1 MNQGIIFNIQKFSIH
16 DGPGIRTTVFFKGC
30 PLRCKWCS
38 NPESQLDK
46 IQILYDR
53 TKCTHCL
60 NCLNSCPVKALSLV
74 NDKIIIDHKKCIGC
88 LKCVNNCLNSAL
100 TNGGEYKN
108 IDEIVGECL
117 KAVAFY
123 EESNGGIT
131 ISGGEAMCQPTFL
144 KQLVLKLKEHNLH
157 LAIETTGYVE
167 SATFQELAKLFDL
180 LLFDVKHVN
189 NQKHIAGTGVSCDLI
204 KTNLIWALK
213 NNISILPRIPVIP
226 NFNASNE
233 DAKEIASFLANIKIK
248 KAQLLPFHQ
257 LGEKKYELL
266 NRNYALKNIKA
277 LYPEDLKEYQQI
289 FIDQGIDCFF

>member
-1 MNQGIIFNIQKFSIH
+1 
-16 DGPGIRTTVFFKGC
+16 
-30 PLRCKWCS
+30 
-38 NPESQLDK
+38 
-46 IQILYDR
+46 
-53 TKCTHCL
+53 
-60 NCLNSCPVKALSLV
+60 
-74 NDKIIIDHKKCIGC
+74 
-88 LKCVNNCLNSAL
+88 
-100 TNGGEYKN
+100 
-108 IDEIVGECL
+108 
-117 KAVAFY
+117 
-123 EESNGGIT
+123 
-131 ISGGEAMCQPTFL
+131 MCQPTFL

-257 LGEKKYELL
+257 FGEKKYELL